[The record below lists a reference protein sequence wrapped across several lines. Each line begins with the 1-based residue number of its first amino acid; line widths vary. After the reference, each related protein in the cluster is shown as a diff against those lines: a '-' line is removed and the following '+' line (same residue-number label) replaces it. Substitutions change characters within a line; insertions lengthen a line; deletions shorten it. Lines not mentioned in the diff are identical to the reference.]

1 MSVAWISA
9 AVWQLTQQSQKQAQ
23 ILSKFK
29 LPAKTKFLLAPTYEV
44 LAIAAVNP
52 ELLSCLL
59 PQQKC
64 GDWVAEAR
72 QQAIDQAAL
81 AKVPCIRASEARNA
95 EESTQARDGVTA
107 AGVGQDGVGPIP

>member
-1 MSVAWISA
+1 MHKSEVVNCQFTDDKSAFIVAS
-9 AVWQLTQQSQKQAQ
+9 
-23 ILSKFK
+23 
-29 LPAKTKFLLAPTYEV
+29 TYEV

-52 ELLSCLL
+52 ELLSCFL

-81 AKVPCIRASEARNA
+81 AKVSCIRASEARNA
-95 EESTQARDGVTA
+95 EEAAQARDGVTA